1 MDLAPFRTNAERSG
15 FMRKFVL
22 FMGLTVLTAGAFG
35 CGHETRT
42 VVRRETVTTDT
53 VPAQPVVVEKRTV
66 ITPPPVVPEERV
78 YQERRTTI
86 ENE

>member
-1 MDLAPFRTNAERSG
+1 
-15 FMRKFVL
+15 MRKFIVL
-22 FMGLTVLTAGAFG
+22 MGMTVLTAGAFG

-53 VPAQPVVVEKRTV
+53 VPAPVVVEKKTV
-66 ITPPPVVPEERV
+66 IQPVPVVPEERV

-86 ENE
+86 EHD

>member
-1 MDLAPFRTNAERSG
+1 
-15 FMRKFVL
+15 MRKFVL
-22 FMGLTVLTAGAFG
+22 LMSMTLATAGAFG

-66 ITPPPVVPEERV
+66 ITPPPAVPEQRV
-78 YQERRTTI
+78 YEEKRTTI
-86 ENE
+86 DQE